1 MAPRPPGV
9 PGGPMIPPNLETPVN
24 EGPWTH
30 HRIRKGAQLAR
41 AGVVPVSLFVVNEG
55 CFRVSM
61 PGGPAQ
67 GRVLDFAMRGDWLGT
82 EALAGLPWSSD
93 VVALED
99 GEVLVMATKRFE
111 AAVTDAPSLRSTLY
125 QHFAHTMRRDRG
137 HIVQLSVL
145 NARQRLA
152 LFLLDLS
159 ERFAAGTE
167 AADTF
172 QLPMLRADIGSY
184 LGLALESVSRAFS
197 ALQQQGVIR
206 VRQRRVE
213 LRDLQALRD
222 LALAGPATPAR
233 GTEIAP

>member
-1 MAPRPPGV
+1 
-9 PGGPMIPPNLETPVN
+9 MIPPNMEMPVN

-30 HRIRKGAQLAR
+30 HPIRKGAQLGR

-61 PGGPAQ
+61 PGGAAQ

-93 VVALED
+93 VLALED
-99 GEVLVMATKRFE
+99 GAVLVMAAKRFE
-111 AAVTDAPSLRSTLY
+111 AVAVDVPNLRSTLY

-213 LRDLQALRD
+213 LRDLRALRD
-222 LALAGPATPAR
+222 LALEGPATPAR
-233 GTEIAP
+233 GTVIAP

>member
-1 MAPRPPGV
+1 
-9 PGGPMIPPNLETPVN
+9 
-24 EGPWTH
+24 
-30 HRIRKGAQLAR
+30 LAR
-41 AGVVPVSLFVVNEG
+41 AGQVPVSLFVIHAG

-99 GEVLVMATKRFE
+99 GEVLVLAAKRFE
-111 AAVTDAPSLRSTLY
+111 AVADDTPSLRSTLY
-125 QHFAHTMRRDRG
+125 QHFAATMRRDRG

-145 NARQRLA
+145 NARQRVA

-159 ERFAAGTE
+159 ERFAAAGTE
-167 AADTF
+167 AADAF
-172 QLPMLRADIGSY
+172 LLPMLRADIGSY

-213 LRDLQALRD
+213 VRDMQALRD
-222 LALAGPATPAR
+222 LALEGQVMPVR
-233 GTEIAP
+233 GTEIAVR